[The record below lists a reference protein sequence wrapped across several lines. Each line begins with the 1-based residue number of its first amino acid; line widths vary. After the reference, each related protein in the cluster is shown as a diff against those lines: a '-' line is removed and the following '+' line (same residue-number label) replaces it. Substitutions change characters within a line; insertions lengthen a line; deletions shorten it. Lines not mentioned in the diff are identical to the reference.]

1 MNFYH
6 LPLFLF
12 LIPCI
17 ISPKGGLSVKHIHV
31 PTLLMHTGLLLLAR
45 LPIND
50 HPDLFLGVGL
60 IALSAHLICSFR
72 SRQDYHTAHTLG
84 MLLTLSAE
92 YFGWVR
98 IRSGAFAGGGF
109 AWLFYTIALAVSF
122 AILSILR
129 IVRMIKRQ

>member
-1 MNFYH
+1 M
-6 LPLFLF
+6 
-12 LIPCI
+12 
-17 ISPKGGLSVKHIHV
+17 KHIHI
-31 PTLLMHTGLLLLAR
+31 PTLLMHIGLLLLAR
-45 LPIND
+45 LTIND

-60 IALSAHLICSFR
+60 IVLTAHVIWACR
-72 SRQDYHTAHTLG
+72 SRRDFHTAHTLG

-122 AILSILR
+122 AVLSVLR